1 MRVRPYSYIYVTKLL
16 EGGKA
21 MRKKL
26 MALVMAAV
34 FVAPMGAL
42 AKTCKGTIKEFDGK
56 TMVIAIKGKCKA
68 ETGQKV
74 KIKVQK
80 KAAVEGC

>member
-1 MRVRPYSYIYVTKLL
+1 
-16 EGGKA
+16 

-26 MALVMAAV
+26 VALAMAVV
-34 FVAPMGAL
+34 FAAPMGAL
-42 AKTCKGTIKEFDGK
+42 AKSCKGTIKEFDGK

-68 ETGQKV
+68 EAGQDV

-80 KAAVEGC
+80 KAVVEGC

>member
-1 MRVRPYSYIYVTKLL
+1 
-16 EGGKA
+16 

-26 MALVMAAV
+26 VALAMAVV
-34 FVAPMGAL
+34 FAAPMGAL
-42 AKTCKGTIKEFDGK
+42 AKSCKGTIKEFDGK
-56 TMVIAIKGKCKA
+56 TMVVKIKGKCKA
-68 ETGQKV
+68 EAGQDV